1 MIKGILAIL
10 LLLAISIDLFSQTM
24 PTVSQFDMLPL
35 QYNPAST
42 GNKDALAVG
51 FKFRKH
57 WTGIDGSPSTQVF
70 CAHAPLKNP
79 KVAIGLLLENENV
92 GATNYTGIYLN
103 YAYRIPI
110 LAGNLSFGIKGGI
123 TAGSQSSVSLR
134 QTDDPAFSAST
145 NKFMVPN
152 FGFGAYY
159 YSKMFW
165 AGFSIPRFFG
175 FESTASGSYKM
186 SHDVSRYEYFV
197 TGGGRFGLTGDINI
211 EPSAMVVLSS
221 ALKPVITINCVGE
234 FRNTFKGGVGFRSN
248 DAIIILLGY
257 NVNRQLALVYCYDI
271 NIGKMS
277 KYTSGSHEIN
287 LQYKFGY
294 TVNTSSP
301 RHF

>member
-1 MIKGILAIL
+1 MNKGLIYIL
-10 LLLAISIDLFSQTM
+10 LLLISIDLFGQTM
-24 PTVSQFDMLPL
+24 PAVSQYDIMPMQF
-35 QYNPAST
+35 NPGST

-51 FKFRKH
+51 LKFRKH

-79 KVAIGLLLENENV
+79 KVALGLLLENENV
-92 GATNYTGIYLN
+92 GITNYTGIFLN
-103 YAYRIPI
+103 YAYRVRV
-110 LAGNLSFGIKGGI
+110 LSGNLSFGIKGGI
-123 TAGSQSSVSLR
+123 TAGSQSSVTLR
-134 QTDDPAFSAST
+134 DGSDPAFGT
-145 NKFMVPN
+145 NTSKFIVPN

-159 YSKMFW
+159 YSKQLW

-186 SHDVSRYEYFV
+186 THNVSRYEYFI
-197 TGGGRFGLTGDINI
+197 TGGGRLNFSNSIAV
-211 EPSAMVVLSS
+211 EPSALIVLSS
-221 ALKPVITINCVGE
+221 VLKPVITINCVGV
-234 FRNTFKGGVGFRSN
+234 FRETFKGGIGFRTN
-248 DAIIILLGY
+248 DAIIINLGY
-257 NVNRQLALVYCYDI
+257 NLNRQLALGYCYDI